1 MLDLATL
8 QASMT
13 RALLKGDLSEIEDEF
28 DTGKASS
35 ARRFSIYRNNMFLS
49 LTSHLR
55 TIFPVTV
62 RLGDDRF
69 FAYAA
74 NQFILREPPREARLA
89 VYGAAFPRFL
99 SHFPACRHVPIL
111 AQMARLEWAIHSSLT
126 SAQMPFLEATEI
138 INAANGMALDLQP
151 SLRFVVSRWPLLGLW
166 AREAD
171 RQRPLPRQAS
181 RLAVVRH
188 DDDLRFFELDAAR
201 FAFWRGLARHHS
213 IERAASLAL
222 ARDPLFDLVNEIVFL
237 FRNRLVTGSDP
248 VGHDK
253 GSMQ

>member
-1 MLDLATL
+1 
-8 QASMT
+8 MT
-13 RALLKGDLSEIEDEF
+13 RALLKGDLTDIEDEF
-28 DTGKASS
+28 DTGEAGS

-55 TIFPVTV
+55 SIFPVTA

-74 NQFILREPPREARLA
+74 SQFILREPPRESRLI

-99 SHFPACRHVPIL
+99 SGFPACRHVPIL
-111 AQMARLEWAIHSSLT
+111 GQMARLEWAIHSSLT
-126 SAQMPFLEATEI
+126 SAQMPFIEATEI
-138 INAANGMALDLQP
+138 GNAPIDMRLDLQP
-151 SLRFVVSRWPLLGLW
+151 SLRFVLSRWPLLGLW

-171 RQRPLPRQAS
+171 RQRPLPRKVS

-188 DDDLRFFELDAAR
+188 DDDIRFFELGAAR

-213 IERAASLAL
+213 IERAACRAL
-222 ARDPLFDLVNEIVFL
+222 ARDPLFDLVEEIVFL
-237 FRNRLVTGSDP
+237 FRNQLVSGFAPD
-248 VGHDK
+248 GHDK
-253 GSMQ
+253 GSVQ